1 MFKKLL
7 ISFLIF
13 SSFFSLQ
20 NVFAYD
26 NKTTHPALTEEIVD
40 FYNLSFPDKPLTPQQ
55 KEWIIEGSILEDTPP
70 RWINHFYDPINKV
83 GWTGKEAGKISVS
96 FVQLFSR
103 FALSLEKPVSA
114 VEWVNNRLIQQE
126 YSRYGGNRAWK
137 KALEYF
143 ADGNQEQAY
152 KTLGY
157 VLHLLED
164 MSVPD
169 HTRDDTHAQELSGI
183 TGDEGSPYEQY
194 ASQYTRQNIKKEFNI
209 IDNLKK
215 DNLSPIRKNLIE
227 DYLISLATYS
237 NKYFFSK
244 DTIDGYQEPKI
255 IRDDGEFGYG
265 RDENREEF
273 KLAKLVITKTKKTFL
288 LDKSNDEII
297 LGAYFSRLSRQSV
310 LHGAGVINLF
320 HKQAEDAIVNKE
332 YPVHLVEFR
341 VDKLIPPTL
350 SLVGELSKAKEVVV
364 SFFSQV
370 KSTTNNI
377 FSSINNLLG
386 INQFS
391 QQPQQIFSLNTSVID
406 PIFKTNSENI
416 ISPTGAKNKIIENP
430 KIAEQQT
437 QQIISKPKEEI
448 KPQQIIQKTEEIIQ
462 KEQPQIIENTQP
474 VSNKI
479 VFKFTGGGSSG
490 ESSGGSSSGSPTP
503 ENIGASSAP
512 IIYPKI
518 LINEIQLSSTSSVH
532 DEFVELYNS
541 NNESVDLTNWYVQK
555 KTANGINFSTFATAN
570 SFNGKT
576 IGAKGFILIAHSSST
591 FIYDIVEN
599 YSISDNNVL
608 VLKNPNGEIVDK
620 VGWGTAN
627 DCEGSPFG
635 ECASN
640 PTDGQSA
647 QRIFQ
652 NNEFIDTDNNAQ
664 DFEIQTCPSPNAQS
678 ASCQIAEPEP
688 EQNNSTSTEQIIES
702 DQTATSTESTST
714 VADSHIAS
722 HIVISEIYLD
732 KTTNN
737 FDFVELYNPTDSLIE
752 LGNYSLKIRK
762 ESATSTS
769 SLSSFSSSHTV
780 AAKSFF
786 LAGLDNYGS
795 STNSTADILRTS
807 YSLFTSTSSIV
818 YLMDNDA
825 IIDEINYNPANF
837 ANGQS
842 LERKSFTTSTIDSM
856 TTGEHRF
863 SGNSYDADSADD
875 FILRNSAEPQNS
887 QNFPEPRNA
896 PTIPQNFSVQY
907 GSSTMSLDLSWQSS
921 QDYSG
926 ETSTIAY
933 KIIDVSNSSST
944 FSEINTTSTSA
955 NILINE
961 IGRDYNFSIQA
972 FDNEGLGSATSTTSV
987 FVPNPNQSPFASFTY
1002 SPLNPEISQEITFDA
1017 ASSTD
1022 SDGQINS
1029 YQWDFGDNATSS
1041 ISAIITTHSYSTSGD
1056 YLIQLTVIDN
1066 NGASSNTTST
1076 ISIFAQN
1083 STSTSYQQIDY
1094 TNTIINYYNN
1104 QYGRNIRQTLGSN
1117 LSGTIS
1123 GASFWVNSLGES
1135 YTSDRDA
1142 NFQLVECDDIDY
1154 NINCQ
1159 TVIDQNFPYIRN
1171 VYFQV
1176 SIGENN
1182 LIFSTPYALN
1192 SNKFYYLQWTF
1203 PYVYQW
1209 WAWRGQISLG
1219 YSVNDNYE
1227 AGYLWSYISDRENAK
1242 PYDNNKDLYF
1252 ILNFS
1257 E

>member
-1 MFKKLL
+1 M
-7 ISFLIF
+7 
-13 SSFFSLQ
+13 
-20 NVFAYD
+20 
-26 NKTTHPALTEEIVD
+26 
-40 FYNLSFPDKPLTPQQ
+40 
-55 KEWIIEGSILEDTPP
+55 
-70 RWINHFYDPINKV
+70 
-83 GWTGKEAGKISVS
+83 
-96 FVQLFSR
+96 
-103 FALSLEKPVSA
+103 
-114 VEWVNNRLIQQE
+114 
-126 YSRYGGNRAWK
+126 
-137 KALEYF
+137 
-143 ADGNQEQAY
+143 
-152 KTLGY
+152 
-157 VLHLLED
+157 
-164 MSVPD
+164 
-169 HTRDDTHAQELSGI
+169 
-183 TGDEGSPYEQY
+183 
-194 ASQYTRQNIKKEFNI
+194 
-209 IDNLKK
+209 
-215 DNLSPIRKNLIE
+215 
-227 DYLISLATYS
+227 
-237 NKYFFSK
+237 
-244 DTIDGYQEPKI
+244 
-255 IRDDGEFGYG
+255 
-265 RDENREEF
+265 
-273 KLAKLVITKTKKTFL
+273 
-288 LDKSNDEII
+288 
-297 LGAYFSRLSRQSV
+297 
-310 LHGAGVINLF
+310 
-320 HKQAEDAIVNKE
+320 
-332 YPVHLVEFR
+332 
-341 VDKLIPPTL
+341 
-350 SLVGELSKAKEVVV
+350 
-364 SFFSQV
+364 
-370 KSTTNNI
+370 
-377 FSSINNLLG
+377 
-386 INQFS
+386 
-391 QQPQQIFSLNTSVID
+391 
-406 PIFKTNSENI
+406 
-416 ISPTGAKNKIIENP
+416 
-430 KIAEQQT
+430 
-437 QQIISKPKEEI
+437 
-448 KPQQIIQKTEEIIQ
+448 
-462 KEQPQIIENTQP
+462 
-474 VSNKI
+474 
-479 VFKFTGGGSSG
+479 
-490 ESSGGSSSGSPTP
+490 
-503 ENIGASSAP
+503 
-512 IIYPKI
+512 
-518 LINEIQLSSTSSVH
+518 
-532 DEFVELYNS
+532 
-541 NNESVDLTNWYVQK
+541 
-555 KTANGINFSTFATAN
+555 
-570 SFNGKT
+570 
-576 IGAKGFILIAHSSST
+576 
-591 FIYDIVEN
+591 
-599 YSISDNNVL
+599 
-608 VLKNPNGEIVDK
+608 
-620 VGWGTAN
+620 
-627 DCEGSPFG
+627 
-635 ECASN
+635 
-640 PTDGQSA
+640 
-647 QRIFQ
+647 
-652 NNEFIDTDNNAQ
+652 
-664 DFEIQTCPSPNAQS
+664 
-678 ASCQIAEPEP
+678 
-688 EQNNSTSTEQIIES
+688 
-702 DQTATSTESTST
+702 
-714 VADSHIAS
+714 
-722 HIVISEIYLD
+722 
-732 KTTNN
+732 
-737 FDFVELYNPTDSLIE
+737 ELYNPTDSLIE

-1159 TVIDQNFPYIRN
+1159 TVIDQISYIRN

-1182 LIFSTPYALN
+1182 LIFPL
-1192 SNKFYYLQWTF
+1192 LM
-1203 PYVYQW
+1203 
-1209 WAWRGQISLG
+1209 L
-1219 YSVNDNYE
+1219 
-1227 AGYLWSYISDRENAK
+1227 
-1242 PYDNNKDLYF
+1242 
-1252 ILNFS
+1252 
-1257 E
+1257 